1 LTDLTFISFLIMIIY
16 LLKDKNKLLT
26 NKLKNMGQHI
36 NRSVL
41 EKYREKKCKKIAIIF
56 YFLMI
61 SIYIDSKK
69 NEYSDKK

>member
-1 LTDLTFISFLIMIIY
+1 MAKQEVIIFMY

-56 YFLMI
+56 SLR
-61 SIYIDSKK
+61 S
-69 NEYSDKK
+69 